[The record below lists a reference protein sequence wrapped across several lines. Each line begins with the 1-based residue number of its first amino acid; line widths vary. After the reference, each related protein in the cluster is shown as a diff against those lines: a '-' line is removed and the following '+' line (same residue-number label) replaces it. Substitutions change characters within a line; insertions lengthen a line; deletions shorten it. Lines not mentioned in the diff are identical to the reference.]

1 MKKTKKEH
9 KTQKK
14 HQKKKNTNNTAIY
27 ITITVLAIAIIILLS
42 QNMQHTEQETTPK
55 NQQQTRDAEE
65 PISDNQILNNLKNF
79 PELKPYATYDTK
91 LTHLTGDDLK
101 TLAEKQPVIYAD
113 LEGKSLYR
121 IEYTSTTDGYLVI
134 YDTEND
140 RILKQF
146 RILNMQLNN

>member
-1 MKKTKKEH
+1 MKKKSKE
-9 KTQKK
+9 
-14 HQKKKNTNNTAIY
+14 KKKNNVAHTMI
-27 ITITVLAIAIIILLS
+27 IVLALVMTIVLF
-42 QNMQHTEQETTPK
+42 QNQTEKYPKESSIQEKTLK
-55 NQQQTRDAEE
+55 E
-65 PISDNQILNNLKNF
+65 PPEISMTDNQILNNLKNF
-79 PELKPYATYDTK
+79 PELKPYADYDARV
-91 LTHLTGDDLK
+91 THLSANDLEPLK
-101 TLAEKQPVIYAD
+101 EKQPVIYAD